1 MKELIKK
8 IRSLVNMSQEQFA
21 KEIGTTVISINRFK
35 ETCFYALTKQ
45 VDFILYL
52 CIIILEVIS
61 MLIDTNVIVP
71 MTDANQN
78 FSKVTRIVDMDGMA
92 VIMKNNKPRYIVVDF
107 DEYEMVSTVIQMRKQ
122 KIDTVANSIIDE
134 NMEALLELAK

>member
-1 MKELIKK
+1 M
-8 IRSLVNMSQEQFA
+8 M
-21 KEIGTTVISINRFK
+21 
-35 ETCFYALTKQ
+35 
-45 VDFILYL
+45 
-52 CIIILEVIS
+52 
-61 MLIDTNVIVP
+61 IDTNVIVP

-107 DEYEMVSTVIQMRKQ
+107 DEYEKVSAAMQIRKQ
-122 KIDTVANSIIDE
+122 KVDAVTDSVIDE